1 MALRQIEYEG
11 VTITAAA
18 FEVAGTGRFLVTLSI
33 ASGSGDD
40 KQSDAELFDPPSPD
54 GLFDSIEEALES
66 AIAFGRSIV
75 DGDNADQSSSDP

>member
-1 MALRQIEYEG
+1 MALRQIEYQG
-11 VTITAAA
+11 VIITAAA

-33 ASGSGDD
+33 AKGTGDGE
-40 KQSDAELFDPPSPD
+40 QRDAELFDPPSHD

-75 DGDNADQSSSDP
+75 DSDNADEDPADP